1 MSDKKKE
8 KAKSLAQAFKKMSN
22 PASKGGTGG
31 TFSAAATKAG
41 YDDSPSERL
50 KFAKEVLAKRD
61 SYSPKM
67 VRKANFYK
75 NIISK
80 KENS

>member
-1 MSDKKKE
+1 MSAE
-8 KAKSLAQAFKKMSN
+8 NRARAKDLARAFQKMSR

-41 YDDSPSERL
+41 HEDTPEGRQA
-50 KFAKEVLAKRD
+50 FADEVLSSPDRH
-61 SYSPKM
+61 SPKM
-67 VRKANFYK
+67 VKKANFYR

-80 KENS
+80 

>member
-1 MSDKKKE
+1 MSKEKRE
-8 KAKSLAQAFKKMSN
+8 KAKGLAQAFKKMSK
-22 PASKGGTGG
+22 PMSKGGTGG

-41 YDDSPSERL
+41 HADTPAGRSEFANQVLSNKDDYSE
-50 KFAKEVLAKRD
+50 
-61 SYSPKM
+61 KM

-80 KENS
+80 KSSS